1 MSDFL
6 QQIIPPHF
14 WIFVVLAALA
24 LHVVANYLQRLLDRS
39 LSSGWVVLVLRGV
52 SKRSREKRAAR
63 VQQISDWI
71 EGNGDRAA
79 LALVECEF
87 FLYPGIPIAAKRIHW
102 ICRCYRNKTVKA
114 IPQSDSG
121 STISSND
128 LPSRI
133 SLYDYRYPHSHG
145 IAATSQRSIWT
156 SRRQRFAR
164 AALIIGAENG

>member
-14 WIFVVLAALA
+14 WIFVVLVALA

-52 SKRSREKRAAR
+52 SKRSRERRAAR

-79 LALVECEF
+79 LALVEANF
-87 FLYPGIPIAAKRIHW
+87 FCILGFLLLLNAFIGFVAVIVI
-102 ICRCYRNKTVKA
+102 
-114 IPQSDSG
+114 
-121 STISSND
+121 
-128 LPSRI
+128 L
-133 SLYDYRYPHSHG
+133 
-145 IAATSQRSIWT
+145 
-156 SRRQRFAR
+156 
-164 AALIIGAENG
+164 AALFLAMICLLGFLCMTTGTRIRTVLLQHPKGLSGLHRGNASRVPQL